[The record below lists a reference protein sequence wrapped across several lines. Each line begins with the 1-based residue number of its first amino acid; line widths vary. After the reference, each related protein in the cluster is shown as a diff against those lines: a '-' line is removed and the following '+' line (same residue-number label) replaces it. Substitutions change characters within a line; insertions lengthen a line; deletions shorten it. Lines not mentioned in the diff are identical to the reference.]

1 MKISVKK
8 SKSRECQTAC
18 QDYSPDMK
26 EFIFAIKGRP
36 FAMLSTPKL
45 PVPPVSLID
54 FNLVRDLGLEMHD
67 LQCTKYTFG
76 GRKLRVLG
84 RISQTLQTIQDGAI
98 SGTAH
103 VRANVVENLYQAFD
117 THSIIGQKMVN
128 ILRPAPASF
137 NPTQQTDEKYPA
149 TSSEKSPAPVKSP
162 RCSKGSQASVTSSA
176 SIPTSSGASDTS
188 GPPVTISSKPGAGV
202 KRLLPPLSS
211 PKPLGKHH
219 RTSFSLPQPKETPT
233 PGIPRRTIPLRPNNS
248 HHYARVVSAKDQLHS
263 NLKPTGK
270 KIVEADYL
278 YSNGRIYTTNLTVP
292 YYMAQDLTVGD
303 SVLIKEY
310 EDLHEAQ
317 EDGQDNIC
325 SIRVVYSKEE
335 EAELQSRGVIFPDCP
350 PDQLPGGYYG

>member
-1 MKISVKK
+1 MKK
-8 SKSRECQTAC
+8 SKSNHSRECQTAC

-36 FAMLSTPKL
+36 FAMLSSQKL

-117 THSIIGQKMVN
+117 THSIAGQKMVN
-128 ILRPAPASF
+128 TLRPAPARF
-137 NPTQQTDEKYPA
+137 NSPHRTDENNLA
-149 TSSEKSPAPVKSP
+149 TSSAEKSPAPVKSP
-162 RCSKGSQASVTSSA
+162 RCSKVSRPSVTSAA
-176 SIPTSSGASDTS
+176 SISTSSGAPDTS
-188 GPPVTISSKPGAGV
+188 GSPVTISNKPGDVSIESGSLHSPGV
-202 KRLLPPLSS
+202 KRFLPPLSS

-219 RTSFSLPQPKETPT
+219 RTIFSGPQPKETPT
-233 PGIPRRTIPLRPNNS
+233 PGIPRRTIPLRPNSS
-248 HHYARVVSAKDQLHS
+248 HYYARVVSAKDQLH
-263 NLKPTGK
+263 NNFKPTGK

-278 YSNGRIYTTNLTVP
+278 HGNGKIYTTHLTVP

-310 EDLHEAQ
+310 EECCD
-317 EDGQDNIC
+317 DK
-325 SIRVVYSKEE
+325 SV
-335 EAELQSRGVIFPDCP
+335 CP
-350 PDQLPGGYYG
+350 HLKCF